1 MFDTVSRG
9 PFDSEFAQA
18 GNAVMTESTA
28 SPRRLGEWLRLIRSE
43 FHDEP
48 DMRLTLQQA
57 ADHWDVDQPVLEII
71 LETFVDVGFLRRSI
85 DGAYSRRWPQA

>member
-1 MFDTVSRG
+1 
-9 PFDSEFAQA
+9 
-18 GNAVMTESTA
+18 
-28 SPRRLGEWLRLIRSE
+28 
-43 FHDEP
+43 
-48 DMRLTLQQA
+48 MRVTLQQA